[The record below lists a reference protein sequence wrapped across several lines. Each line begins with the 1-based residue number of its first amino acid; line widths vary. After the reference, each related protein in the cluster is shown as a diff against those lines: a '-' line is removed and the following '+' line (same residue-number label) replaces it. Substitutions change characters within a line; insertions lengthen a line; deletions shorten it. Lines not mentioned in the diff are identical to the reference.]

1 MKLTVNTHE
10 YEINDGSTFSAI
22 SMTADKMDAFDA
34 IYADLRNCT
43 HVNIGGTEFT
53 NLVPGSVTMNCK
65 LSDDITMTFVLR
77 EKTHDELV
85 QDQINELQNALAELA
100 GGMN

>member
-22 SMTADKMDAFDA
+22 SMTADNMAAFDA
-34 IYADLRNCT
+34 IYADLRDCT
-43 HVNIGGTEFT
+43 HVSIEGTEYT
-53 NLVPGSVTMNCK
+53 NLVPESVTMNCR
-65 LSDDITMTFVLR
+65 LSDKITMTFILR

-85 QDQINELQNALAELA
+85 QDQIIELQNAMAELA
-100 GGMN
+100 GGAE

>member
-1 MKLTVNTHE
+1 MKLTVNKHE

-22 SMTADKMDAFDA
+22 SMTADKMVAFDA
-34 IYADLRNCT
+34 IYADLRDCT
-43 HVNIGGTEFT
+43 HVNLDGTEYT
-53 NLVPGSVTMNCK
+53 NLVPSSVMMNCS
-65 LSDDITMTFVLR
+65 LSDEITMTFVLR

-100 GGMN
+100 GGMD

>member
-1 MKLTVNTHE
+1 MKLIVNTHE
-10 YEINDGSTFSAI
+10 YEINEGSTFSAI
-22 SMTADKMDAFDA
+22 GMTAKTMAEFDA
-34 IYADLRNCT
+34 IYADLKDCT
-43 HVNIGGTEFT
+43 HVNLDGTEHT
-53 NLVPGSVTMNCK
+53 NLVPESVMMNCK
-65 LSDDITMTFVLR
+65 LSGEITMTFVLR

>member
-22 SMTADKMDAFDA
+22 SMTADNMAAFDA
-34 IYADLRNCT
+34 IYADLKDCT
-43 HVNIGGTEFT
+43 HVIIDGTEYT
-53 NLVPGSVTMNCK
+53 NLVPNSVSMNCR
-65 LSDDITMTFVLR
+65 LSDEITMTFVLR